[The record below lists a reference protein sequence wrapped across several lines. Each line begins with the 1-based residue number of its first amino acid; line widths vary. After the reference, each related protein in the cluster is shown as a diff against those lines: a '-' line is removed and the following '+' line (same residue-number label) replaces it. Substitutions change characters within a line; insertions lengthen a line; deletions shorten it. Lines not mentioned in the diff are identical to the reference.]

1 MTNTPQWIWQQPD
14 WPTFA
19 FDMKVVAPVLN
30 RARSTQG
37 RVLGKAQALG
47 LANLGSALAEI
58 WVEEANATARIEGEK
73 LDLNAVRSSVARRL
87 GLPSVGTASRSVEG
101 LIDLMDDATRH
112 WREPLTVARLCGWQ
126 AALFPTGFAGV
137 KKVKSG
143 ALRTHAAPM
152 QIVSGPIGREKVHFE
167 APPSKRLPR
176 ELRGFL
182 DWFQTS
188 RDSPVDGLLRAG
200 TAHLWFETVHPFE
213 DGNGRVGR
221 AIIDLALA
229 QDAKL
234 DQRLYSVSRRL
245 AEHRDDYYAE
255 LAAAS
260 RGGLDITRWLTWFVE
275 QFEEACRVSEAVIDL
290 SLAKARFWLQHG
302 QAPLS
307 ERQRKAVN
315 RILDAGPGGFEGGMS
330 TDKYGNLVRVSRA
343 TAYRDL
349 EELVRYGLLTQ
360 AGVGRGTRYFAAME
374 GWEAGSRNQDL
385 VSSSRVRGR

>member
-14 WPTFA
+14 WPKFTL
-19 FDMKVVAPVLN
+19 DRNEVAPVLS
-30 RARSTQG
+30 RARSTQS
-37 RVLGKAQALG
+37 RVLGKAHALG
-47 LANLGSALAEI
+47 MANLGTALAEI
-58 WVEEANATARIEGEK
+58 WVEEASATARMEGEK

-87 GLPSVGTASRSVEG
+87 GMASVGTASRSVEG

-112 WREPLTVARLCGWQ
+112 WREPLTAERLCGWQ
-126 AALFPTGFAGV
+126 AALFPTGFTGI

-143 ALRTHAAPM
+143 ALRTHATPM

-182 DWFQTS
+182 DWFQSS
-188 RDSPVDGLLRAG
+188 RDSSVDGLLRAG
-200 TAHLWFETVHPFE
+200 TAHLWFETLHPFE

-221 AIIDLALA
+221 AVIDLALA
-229 QDAKL
+229 QDAKM

-245 AEHRDDYYAE
+245 AEHRSEYYAK
-255 LAAAS
+255 LNAAS
-260 RGGLDITRWLTWFVE
+260 RGGLDITRWLTWFVG
-275 QFEEACRVSEAVIDL
+275 QFEDACRASEAVIDL

-302 QAPLS
+302 QAPFN

-330 TDKYGNLVRVSRA
+330 TEKYGHLVRVSRA

-349 EELVRYGLLTQ
+349 DELVRHGLLTQ
-360 AGVGRGTRYFAAME
+360 AGVGRGTRYFAAMD
-374 GWEAGSRNQDL
+374 GWNAM
-385 VSSSRVRGR
+385 VPVRLAPS

>member
-1 MTNTPQWIWQQPD
+1 
-14 WPTFA
+14 
-19 FDMKVVAPVLN
+19 
-30 RARSTQG
+30 
-37 RVLGKAQALG
+37 
-47 LANLGSALAEI
+47 
-58 WVEEANATARIEGEK
+58 
-73 LDLNAVRSSVARRL
+73 
-87 GLPSVGTASRSVEG
+87 
-101 LIDLMDDATRH
+101 MDDATRH
-112 WREPLTVARLCGWQ
+112 WREPLTVERLCGWQ

-143 ALRTHAAPM
+143 ALRTHATPM

-176 ELRGFL
+176 ELGEFL

-188 RDSPVDGLLRAG
+188 RDSPIDGLLRAG
-200 TAHLWFETVHPFE
+200 TAHLWFETLHPFE

-229 QDAKL
+229 QDAKM

-260 RGGLDITRWLTWFVE
+260 RGSLDITRWLTWFAE
-275 QFEEACRVSEAVIDL
+275 QFEEACGSSEAVIDL

-302 QAPLS
+302 QAPLN

-330 TDKYGNLVRVSRA
+330 TDKYGHLVRVSRA

-349 EELVRYGLLTQ
+349 DELVRYGLLTQ

-374 GWEAGSRNQDL
+374 GWESGQATRRAAQ
-385 VSSSRVRGR
+385 

>member
-1 MTNTPQWIWQQPD
+1 MTSTPQWVWQQPD
-14 WPTFA
+14 WPKFA
-19 FDMKVVAPVLN
+19 FDMKRVAPVLN
-30 RARSTQG
+30 RARSAQG
-37 RVLGKAQALG
+37 RILGKAQALG
-47 LANLGSALAEI
+47 LANLGAALAEI

-73 LDLNAVRSSVARRL
+73 LDLTAVRSSVARRL
-87 GLPSVGTASRSVEG
+87 GLASVGTASRTVEG
-101 LIDLMDDATRH
+101 LIDLMEDATQH
-112 WREPLTVARLCGWQ
+112 WREPLTVERLCGWQ
-126 AALFPTGFAGV
+126 AALFPTGYAGV

-143 ALRTHAAPM
+143 ALRTHATPM
-152 QIVSGPIGREKVHFE
+152 QIVSGPIGRERVHFE
-167 APPSKRLPR
+167 APPSRRIPR
-176 ELRGFL
+176 ELGEFL
-182 DWFQTS
+182 DWFQSS

-200 TAHLWFETVHPFE
+200 TAHLWFETLHPFE

-245 AEHRDDYYAE
+245 AEHRSDYYAE

-260 RGGLDITRWLTWFVE
+260 RGGLDITRWLTWFVG
-275 QFEEACRVSEAVIDL
+275 QFEEACRASEAVIDL
-290 SLAKARFWLQHG
+290 SLAKARFWLEHG

-307 ERQRKAVN
+307 QRQRKAVN
-315 RILDAGPGGFEGGMS
+315 RILDAGPGGFDGGMS
-330 TDKYGNLVRVSRA
+330 TEKYGHLVRVSRA

-374 GWEAGSRNQDL
+374 GWEAGAATRLTGD
-385 VSSSRVRGR
+385 

>member
-1 MTNTPQWIWQQPD
+1 MADTPQWIWQQPD
-14 WPTFA
+14 WPKFT
-19 FDMKVVAPVLN
+19 FDMKEAVPVLS
-30 RARSTQG
+30 RARSTQS

-87 GLPSVGTASRSVEG
+87 GMPSVGTASRSVEG

-112 WREPLTVARLCGWQ
+112 WREPLTVERLCGWQ

-143 ALRTHAAPM
+143 SLRTHATPM

-176 ELRGFL
+176 ELEAFL
-182 DWFQTS
+182 GWFQSS
-188 RDSPVDGLLRAG
+188 RDSPIDGLLRAG
-200 TAHLWFETVHPFE
+200 TAHLWLETLHPFE

-221 AIIDLALA
+221 AVIDLALA
-229 QDAKL
+229 QDAKM
-234 DQRLYSVSRRL
+234 DQRIYSVSRRL
-245 AEHRDDYYAE
+245 AEHRSEYYAE
-255 LAAAS
+255 LNAAS
-260 RGGLDITRWLTWFVE
+260 RGGLDITRWLKWFVL
-275 QFEEACRVSEAVIDL
+275 QFEEACRSSETVIDL
-290 SLAKARFWLQHG
+290 SLAKARFWLEHG
-302 QAPLS
+302 QAPLN

-330 TDKYGNLVRVSRA
+330 TEKYGHLLRVSRA

-349 EELVRYGLLTQ
+349 EELVRHGLLTQ
-360 AGVGRGTRYFAAME
+360 AGVGRGTRYFVTMD
-374 GWEAGSRNQDL
+374 GWERGAGTGL
-385 VSSSRVRGR
+385 PGR

>member
-1 MTNTPQWIWQQPD
+1 MTDTPQWIWQQPD
-14 WPTFA
+14 WPKFTL
-19 FDMKVVAPVLN
+19 DRNEVAPVLS
-30 RARSTQG
+30 RARSTQS
-37 RVLGKAQALG
+37 RVLGKAHALG
-47 LANLGSALAEI
+47 MANLGTALAEI
-58 WVEEANATARIEGEK
+58 WVEEASATARIEGEK

-87 GLPSVGTASRSVEG
+87 GMASVGTASRSVEG

-112 WREPLTVARLCGWQ
+112 WREPLTAERLCGWQ
-126 AALFPTGFAGV
+126 AALFPTGFTGI

-143 ALRTHAAPM
+143 ALRTHATPM

-182 DWFQTS
+182 DWFQSS
-188 RDSPVDGLLRAG
+188 RDSSVDGLLRAG
-200 TAHLWFETVHPFE
+200 TAHLWFETLHPFE

-221 AIIDLALA
+221 AVIDLALA
-229 QDAKL
+229 QDAKM

-245 AEHRDDYYAE
+245 AEHRSEYYAE
-255 LAAAS
+255 LNAAS
-260 RGGLDITRWLTWFVE
+260 RGGLDITRWLTWFVG
-275 QFEEACRVSEAVIDL
+275 QFEDACRASEAVIDL

-302 QAPLS
+302 QAPLN

-330 TDKYGNLVRVSRA
+330 TEKYGHFVRVSRA

-349 EELVRYGLLTQ
+349 DELVRHGLLTQ
-360 AGVGRGTRYFAAME
+360 AGVGRGTRYFAAMD
-374 GWEAGSRNQDL
+374 GWNAM
-385 VSSSRVRGR
+385 VPVRLAPS

>member
-1 MTNTPQWIWQQPD
+1 MIDTPQWVWQQPD
-14 WPTFA
+14 WPKFV
-19 FDMKVVAPVLN
+19 FDMKVLAPVLSLAR
-30 RARSTQG
+30 RAQG

-47 LANLGSALAEI
+47 LANLGAALAEI

-73 LDLNAVRSSVARRL
+73 LDMTAVRSSVARRL
-87 GLPSVGTASRSVEG
+87 GLASVGTASRTVEG
-101 LIDLMDDATRH
+101 LIDLMEDATRH
-112 WREPLTVARLCGWQ
+112 WREPLTVERLCGWQ
-126 AALFPTGFAGV
+126 AALFPTGFAGIKAV
-137 KKVKSG
+137 RSG
-143 ALRTHAAPM
+143 ALRSHQTPM
-152 QIVSGPIGREKVHFE
+152 QIVSGPIGREKIHFE
-167 APPSKRLPR
+167 APPSKRVPR
-176 ELRGFL
+176 ELGRFL
-182 DWFQTS
+182 DWFQSS

-200 TAHLWFETVHPFE
+200 TAHLWFETLHPFE

-229 QDAKL
+229 QDTHL

-245 AEHRDDYYAE
+245 AEHRNDYFAE

-275 QFEEACRVSEAVIDL
+275 QFADACRASEAVVDL
-290 SLAKARFWLQHG
+290 SLAKARFWLEHG
-302 QAPLS
+302 QAPLN

-315 RILDAGPGGFEGGMS
+315 RLLDAGPGGFDGGMS
-330 TDKYGNLVRVSRA
+330 TNKYGHLARVSRA

-374 GWEAGSRNQDL
+374 GWESGAA
-385 VSSSRVRGR
+385 